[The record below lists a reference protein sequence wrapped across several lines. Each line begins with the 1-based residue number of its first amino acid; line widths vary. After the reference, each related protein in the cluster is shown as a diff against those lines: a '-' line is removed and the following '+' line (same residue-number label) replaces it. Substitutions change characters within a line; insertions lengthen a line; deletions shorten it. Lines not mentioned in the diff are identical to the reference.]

1 MSCQDW
7 HSYSRQETSSDP
19 SLQSLCPSHRLLEWK
34 IVFGLTRKISLKILR
49 SFPVNSR
56 LRSVTMFCLSL
67 SFEYKNS
74 SIYNSREI
82 GLNRFEEIK
91 TVKYV
96 CEKKSLLV
104 VVIQQIELEN

>member
-1 MSCQDW
+1 
-7 HSYSRQETSSDP
+7 
-19 SLQSLCPSHRLLEWK
+19 
-34 IVFGLTRKISLKILR
+34 
-49 SFPVNSR
+49 
-56 LRSVTMFCLSL
+56 MFCLSL